1 MHTYSNRYDVFVSHC
16 KRLDASEDRRCYTY
30 YGYTSMDGYTYHGYI
45 LTRAMW
51 VVDAVQGAGLRAF
64 FDRMDLLEISE
75 EVLL

>member
-1 MHTYSNRYDVFVSHC
+1 
-16 KRLDASEDRRCYTY
+16 
-30 YGYTSMDGYTYHGYI
+30 MDGYTYHGYI